1 MSKII
6 NCTNQDTIR
15 IEFLGEGRARSLP
28 VNEIVKVLE
37 FVENSKDEQ
46 QPSISQIRDELRR
59 MAEWINSAILRDG
72 MSDNARIGCYVTQ
85 IIQAAESVGQTVAIV
100 IETNTDF
107 GFDGH
112 LELRNDAFLEPLKI
126 EQSYECGDLV
136 SLLCNLTL
144 NLENHIGEQ

>member
-1 MSKII
+1 MSEEQKQEP
-6 NCTNQDTIR
+6 T
-15 IEFLGEGRARSLP
+15 LS
-28 VNEIVKVLE
+28 EIG
-37 FVENSKDEQ
+37 N
-46 QPSISQIRDELRR
+46 ELRR
-59 MAEWINSAILRDG
+59 MSDRINSAILRD
-72 MSDNARIGCYVTQ
+72 SVSENAKIGGYIAR
-85 IIQAAESVGQTVAIV
+85 IIQAAETVGQTVAIV